1 MQVEVGEIN
10 EFSRCLRNKG
20 RRFAQAPHRGIHRRW
35 TDHRLLLRVHQ
46 RDHHRQRKLLSVQS
60 ARIRRHHR
68 PPNPNLNLP
77 ARQTRRI
84 LRTRRPLPA
93 APHLLHRL
101 HLRRPRPYPARRD
114 REFPPQRA
122 RAPTKSASSSNS
134 STRKTGAPGPTPA
147 PAAAAATAAPSTPS
161 PPSGSRSRSAQVT
174 EASRQASQR
183 PPRIPKPRRR
193 LQPVPKVQP

>member
-101 HLRRPRPYPARRD
+101 HLRRPRPYPARRH

-122 RAPTKSASSSNS
+122 PRPNQKRILVQFFDKENWRPWSDPSSGRSGGN
-134 STRKTGAPGPTPA
+134 RGPEHPI
-147 PAAAAATAAPSTPS
+147 AT
-161 PPSGSRSRSAQVT
+161 QW
-174 EASRQASQR
+174 
-183 PPRIPKPRRR
+183 IP
-193 LQPVPKVQP
+193 